1 MPRAFPIS
9 AFPPQVGW
17 NREREPIT
25 TVRSGAVL
33 TLELIDAS
41 HGQIGPDDDETIVG
55 RIDLGQMN
63 PLSGPI
69 FIQDHIAGSAVQV
82 DVLSVVPAPHGW
94 TAVFPRFGLLSDEF
108 PNAALL
114 HWQIFN
120 DRIESSAAGL
130 RLTPAPFLGVMG
142 AVPAAPGTHSVGPPR
157 AVGGNLDTRQLG
169 PGASLFLPT
178 EVDGGMLGFGDA
190 HARQGDGEVCGS
202 AIEVSATATVRL
214 TSRPDLQITMPEYVP
229 APETVR
235 AEAYATTGIG
245 PDLHEAA
252 RDAIRR
258 MIEHLGRE
266 YRMVPEVAYMVCSA
280 VVDLRISEIVDRP
293 NWVVSAF
300 WPADV
305 VVS

>member
-9 AFPPQVGW
+9 GFPPQFGW
-17 NREREPIT
+17 NREREPLA
-25 TVRSGAVL
+25 TVPSGAVV
-33 TLELIDAS
+33 TLDLIDAS
-41 HGQIGPDDDETIVG
+41 NGQIGPDDDETILG
-55 RIDLGQMN
+55 RVDLSQMN

-69 FIQDHIAGSAVQV
+69 FIQGHTAGSAIQV
-82 DVLSVVPAPHGW
+82 DVLSVEPGHRGW
-94 TAVFPRFGLLSDEF
+94 TAVFPRFGLLADEF
-108 PNAALL
+108 PSASLL
-114 HWQIFN
+114 HWHVFK
-120 DRIESSAAGL
+120 DRIENSVAGL
-130 RLTPAPFLGVMG
+130 RLVPAPFLGVIG
-142 AVPAAPGTHSVGPPR
+142 AVPAAAGTHPVGPPR

-169 PGASLFLPT
+169 PGASLYLPT
-178 EVDGGMLGFGDA
+178 EVGGAMLGFGDA

-202 AIEVSATATVRL
+202 AIEVSATASVRL
-214 TSRPDLQITMPEYVP
+214 TSRPDLQITTPEYVP
-229 APETVR
+229 APGLIR
-235 AEAYATTGIG
+235 ADAYATTGIG

-258 MIEHLGRE
+258 MIEHLGRQ
-266 YRMVPEVAYMVCSA
+266 YRMTPEVAYMVCSA

>member
-1 MPRAFPIS
+1 MRGASPTS
-9 AFPPQVGW
+9 AVPPQFGW
-17 NREREPIT
+17 NRYRDPVM

-33 TLELIDAS
+33 TLELMDAS
-41 HGQIGPDDDETIVG
+41 NGQIGPNDDETIVG

-63 PLSGPI
+63 PLIGPI
-69 FIQDHIAGSAVQV
+69 FIDDHKAGSAVQV
-82 DVLSVVPAPHGW
+82 DILSVVPAAHGW
-94 TAVFPRFGLLSDEF
+94 TAVFPRFGLLPDEF
-108 PNAALL
+108 PTASLL
-114 HWQIFN
+114 HWQIHS
-120 DRIESSAAGL
+120 DRIENAVSGL
-130 RLTPAPFLGVMG
+130 RLNAAPFLGVIG
-142 AVPAAPGTHSVGPPR
+142 AVPGAAGTHPVGPPR

-202 AIEVSATATVRL
+202 AVEVSATATVRL
-214 TSRPDLQITMPEYVP
+214 TSRPDISITMPEYVP
-229 APETVR
+229 APEPVR
-235 AEAYATTGIG
+235 LEAYATTGIG
-245 PDLHEAA
+245 PDLYEAA

-266 YRMVPEVAYMVCSA
+266 YRMPPEVAYMVCSA
-280 VVDLRISEIVDRP
+280 AVDLRISEIVDRP